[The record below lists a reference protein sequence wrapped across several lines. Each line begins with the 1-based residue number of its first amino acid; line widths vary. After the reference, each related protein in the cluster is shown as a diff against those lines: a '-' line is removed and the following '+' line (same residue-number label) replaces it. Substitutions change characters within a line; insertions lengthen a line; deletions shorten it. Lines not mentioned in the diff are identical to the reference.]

1 MSSPIAVL
9 LGVILVVAAVNI
21 AFGVIEWFLARG
33 KNKTLGLVLP
43 FSFFVI
49 AVMSMLTSIEKLF
62 LDLVSTETPA
72 AAVIVLIALFLFLN
86 IPTLVTYLVYFRIRR
101 KMGERPWPMK
111 KQSGD
116 PS

>member
-1 MSSPIAVL
+1 MSSSIAVL
-9 LGVILVVAAVNI
+9 IGVVLVIAAVNA

-62 LDLVSTETPA
+62 IDLMSTDTPV

-101 KMGERPWPMK
+101 KMG
-111 KQSGD
+111 
-116 PS
+116 

>member
-9 LGVILVVAAVNI
+9 FGVVLVAAAVNT
-21 AFGVIEWFLARG
+21 AFGVIEWFIARG

-49 AVMSMLTSIEKLF
+49 AVMSILTSIEKLF
-62 LDLVSTETPA
+62 LQLISTEAPA
-72 AAVIVLIALFLFLN
+72 AAIFILIALFLFLN

-111 KQSGD
+111 KQSGN

>member
-1 MSSPIAVL
+1 MSSPVAVL

-62 LDLVSTETPA
+62 IDLMSTDTPV

-111 KQSGD
+111 KQSDD

>member
-21 AFGVIEWFLARG
+21 ALGVIEWFLARG
-33 KNKTLGLVLP
+33 KNRTLGLVLP

-62 LDLVSTETPA
+62 LDLISTETPA

>member
-1 MSSPIAVL
+1 MSSPVAVL
-9 LGVILVVAAVNI
+9 FGVVLVVAAVNT
-21 AFGVIEWFLARG
+21 AFGVIEWFISRG
-33 KNKTLGLVLP
+33 KNKAFGLVLP
-43 FSFFVI
+43 VSFFVI

-62 LDLVSTETPA
+62 LQLISAETPVA
-72 AAVIVLIALFLFLN
+72 AIFILISLFLFLN

-111 KQSGD
+111 KKPED